1 MSAFTPQALPSH
13 DKLLNRVLMMNSQL
27 YWSQTLEA
35 EGALCAPVLI
45 TSLMNS
51 MRHLLIL
58 KLSTSKGAHTST
70 ADVSFTF

>member
-1 MSAFTPQALPSH
+1 MSAFTLQALPSH
-13 DKLLNRVLMMNSQL
+13 DKLLNRVLMMNSRL
-27 YWSQTLEA
+27 SWSQTLEA

-58 KLSTSKGAHTST
+58 KLSASKGAHTST

>member
-1 MSAFTPQALPSH
+1 MSALTPQALPSH
-13 DKLLNRVLMMNSQL
+13 DKLLNCVLMMYSRL
-27 YWSQTLEA
+27 SGSQTLEA

-58 KLSTSKGAHTST
+58 KLSASKGAHTST
-70 ADVSFTF
+70 AYVSFTF

>member
-1 MSAFTPQALPSH
+1 MSAFTLQALPSH
-13 DKLLNRVLMMNSQL
+13 DKLLNRVLMMNSRL
-27 YWSQTLEA
+27 SWSQTLEA

-58 KLSTSKGAHTST
+58 KLSASKGAHTST
-70 ADVSFTF
+70 ADVFFTF